1 MTRRLAII
9 LAFGAIIAAA
19 MAASYLHL
27 AAWLAPWMPPGWQRL
42 SYVAALSIDGM
53 IIAPMM
59 ARQLVGRQ
67 VPGLALP
74 AAQALGVAASIYVNW
89 RWGAGAIPGATPADI
104 AVGAG
109 LLPVFAM
116 VMEWGMRATLAVHGD
131 APVKVTRTK
140 RERAAAPVAIARPA
154 PPARNGSAAELAR
167 RDGVSL
173 RTAYRRLSAERTM
186 TESGA

>member
-1 MTRRLAII
+1 MTRRLAI
-9 LAFGAIIAAA
+9 LAVFGLIIFGA
-19 MAASYLHL
+19 MLSSWLHL
-27 AAWLAPWMPPGWQRL
+27 AAWLSPWMPPGWQQL

-59 ARQLVGRQ
+59 ARQLVGRA

-89 RWGAGAIPGATPADI
+89 RWGAGAIRGATAADI

-116 VMEWGMRATLAVHGD
+116 VMEWGMRATLATHGD
-131 APVKVTRTK
+131 AQPAAVVVAKRTRAKTGAVQSVPVM
-140 RERAAAPVAIARPA
+140 PVIPV
-154 PPARNGSAAELAR
+154 NGGSAAELAAR
-167 RDGVSL
+167 AGVSL
-173 RTAYRRLSAERTM
+173 RTAYRMRAAGR
-186 TESGA
+186 AA